1 MNSKIKETKQFR
13 LTVESIR
20 TSNSKM
26 MCGTVRSITR
36 DKKGA
41 STSYVTPFG
50 VRTLSISRDTMA
62 RAISTTMK
70 FRKTKK
76 IHASEAE
83 LNESSVVST
92 AVIK

>member
-26 MCGTVRSITR
+26 MSGAVRSITR

-50 VRTLSISRDTMA
+50 VRTLSISRDSMT
-62 RAISTTMK
+62 RAISSTMK

-76 IHASEAE
+76 IRVSEAE
-83 LNESSVVST
+83 LNESSVMPA

>member
-1 MNSKIKETKQFR
+1 MNSKIKETKPFR

-26 MCGTVRSITR
+26 MSGAVRSITR
-36 DKKGA
+36 DKRGA

-50 VRTLSISRDTMA
+50 VRTLSISRNTMT
-62 RAISTTMK
+62 RAISLTMK
-70 FRKTKK
+70 FRKSKK
-76 IHASEAE
+76 IRVSEAE
-83 LNESSVVST
+83 LNESSVMPA